1 MKKHTIITLAAI
13 FVMSMS
19 VVSLAGQ
26 YETKMPEKKAMNI
39 VETAVAA
46 GSFNT
51 LVTAVKTAGLVD
63 ALSGEG
69 PFTVFAP
76 TDAAFEMLPK
86 GTVEA
91 LLKDKEKL
99 SAILTYHVVS
109 GKVMSSD
116 VAKLKTAKTL
126 NGQEVS
132 IKTSDKNVM
141 IDNARVVQTDIE
153 CSNGV
158 IHVIDAVI
166 LPSMEKAE
174 K

>member
-13 FVMSMS
+13 FILSMS
-19 VVSLAGQ
+19 VVSFAGQ

-99 SAILTYHVVS
+99 SAILTYHIVS

-132 IKTSDKNVM
+132 IKSDDKNVM